1 MTYDET
7 TYLAHEKLEPI
18 KRQCFFFG
26 HMAMK
31 TLRRGMGRLEREGNG
46 CEYGLLRCV
55 VWLAFILLKFP
66 CIR

>member
-18 KRQCFFFG
+18 KQGFSFG

-31 TLRRGMGRLEREGNG
+31 NPKKGMERLEREGNG
-46 CEYGLLRCV
+46 VNMACCAAW
-55 VWLAFILLKFP
+55 VWLAFVLLKFL

>member
-46 CEYGLLRCV
+46 VNMACCAAWCGWRSFC
-55 VWLAFILLKFP
+55 
-66 CIR
+66 